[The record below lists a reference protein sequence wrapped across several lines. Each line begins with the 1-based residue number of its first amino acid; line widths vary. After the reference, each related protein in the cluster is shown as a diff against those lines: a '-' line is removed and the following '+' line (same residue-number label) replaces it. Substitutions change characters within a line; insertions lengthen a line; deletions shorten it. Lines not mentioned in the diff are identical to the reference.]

1 MSVRKQGLTLLEV
14 LAAFLIFSMV
24 FTVLVGSSQTGVRSQ
39 GLSVR
44 RLQAHEIAESA
55 MARLEIAMARREL
68 PSIEEEEREL
78 DEFIIR
84 VREMSFSSELE
95 ASTNSDSLSA
105 SGSADILSQLAA
117 QLPEVGKYLMRYEV
131 EVEWTEASR
140 PEKITRTTF
149 AFDWPEFEVENA
161 SLFAA
166 GGAEA
171 GGSTAGRDGDS
182 SADGDSSKAG
192 DSSRSKNDTERRAEQ
207 RAGGDAGGDG
217 SRGGDSLEQQK
228 EELRR
233 AFQRFLDGRGGQ

>member
-55 MARLEIAMARREL
+55 LAELEIAMARREL

-84 VREMSFSSELE
+84 VREMSFRSEQESSP

-171 GGSTAGRDGDS
+171 GGSTPA
-182 SADGDSSKAG
+182 KN
-192 DSSRSKNDTERRAEQ
+192 SSRAPFNSSTCLKNA
-207 RAGGDAGGDG
+207 
-217 SRGGDSLEQQK
+217 
-228 EELRR
+228 
-233 AFQRFLDGRGGQ
+233 